1 MEEAPVAEVNE
12 TAQRQCDRC
21 GALSE
26 PAPKG
31 TVPDGWLTGLG
42 LRVPG
47 GFEVFSDL
55 DPVCAGLPVA
65 QAVVPVPAQ
74 EPAA

>member
-1 MEEAPVAEVNE
+1 MAEVNE

-26 PAPKG
+26 PVAKG
-31 TVPDGWLTGLG
+31 SLPDGWLTGLG
-42 LRVPG
+42 LRVADTLQ
-47 GFEVFSDL
+47 VFSDL

-65 QAVVPVPAQ
+65 QAVVPMEQ
-74 EPAA
+74 DAA